1 MSLKRGV
8 SLLNKELSKNE
19 LEFILERLVKN
30 AAEAS
35 EEARNTEDEFKAG
48 RALGCYEMLDIIVN
62 ELKAHS
68 VNPADYGITIDP
80 DRLL

>member
-1 MSLKRGV
+1 M

-30 AAEAS
+30 AVEAS
-35 EEARNTEDEFKAG
+35 DEAKKSEDEFQSG

-68 VNPADYGITIDP
+68 INPADYGVTIDP
-80 DRLL
+80 DRLI